1 MISFQASL
9 LRGIVPLV
17 LLSAGAIYALDAWRE
32 SRVKEELSQRIV
44 RRGAELVADRFDH
57 VLSEARLG
65 AQLLAASGP
74 AGDLPTQVERI
85 AATPVNAPPGREA
98 LAAAALANSRIVPYL
113 RTRPNTGAAVVA
125 SGRGVSFL
133 VQQVD
138 SERLRNRIV
147 NPAAW
152 GRRALW
158 LDLDALGRPVSSAWE
173 DSDYDARVRP
183 WYALEGV
190 PEKEVRWTEP
200 IVMASTGELGM
211 TVSAWWTRDGVRWV
225 GALDLLLLD
234 VTRFTQERAVSQD
247 GTLAAAFTSDWRVIG
262 LPRSKRYATPEAQR
276 AVLLNPVDRIGAPAM
291 VESLRSV
298 EPLEL
303 GQVKAVRLK
312 AEGVPWWAGV
322 VKYPVPGTTGF
333 LIVVAVPDHNLLL
346 GVADVHAA
354 VLAATV
360 AALALALALSSWLA
374 RSFARPIAA
383 LSEQSRRVERLEF
396 GEVPVPASEVR
407 EIRELAEAHQRSLR
421 AVESFSRYVPMGVVR
436 ELVRRGEVARIGGGT
451 RNLTALFTDVAGF
464 TAIAEG
470 LGPAMSAYHMA
481 NYFELVIDAIEAR
494 HGTVDKFL
502 GDGLFA
508 FWGAPADVPDASR
521 QAVESVLAI
530 RDAIALR
537 EPEWLAHGLPALP
550 TRFGL
555 ASGASIVGN
564 FGATRRLA

>member
-1 MISFQASL
+1 
-9 LRGIVPLV
+9 
-17 LLSAGAIYALDAWRE
+17 
-32 SRVKEELSQRIV
+32 
-44 RRGAELVADRFDH
+44 
-57 VLSEARLG
+57 
-65 AQLLAASGP
+65 
-74 AGDLPTQVERI
+74 
-85 AATPVNAPPGREA
+85 
-98 LAAAALANSRIVPYL
+98 
-113 RTRPNTGAAVVA
+113 
-125 SGRGVSFL
+125 
-133 VQQVD
+133 
-138 SERLRNRIV
+138 LRNRIV

-158 LDLDALGRPVSSAWE
+158 LDLDPLGRPVASAWE
-173 DSDYDARVRP
+173 DSDYDARARP
-183 WYALEGV
+183 WYALKGV

-262 LPRSKRYATPEAQR
+262 LPRSKRYATPEEQR
-276 AVLLNPVDRIGAPAM
+276 AALLSPVDRIGSPAM

-298 EPLEL
+298 EPIEL
-303 GQVKAVRLK
+303 GQVKAVRLQ

-346 GVADVHAA
+346 GVADVRAA

-383 LSEQSRRVERLEF
+383 LSEQSRRVEKLEF

-421 AVESFSRYVPMGVVR
+421 AVESC
-436 ELVRRGEVARIGGGT
+436 
-451 RNLTALFTDVAGF
+451 
-464 TAIAEG
+464 
-470 LGPAMSAYHMA
+470 
-481 NYFELVIDAIEAR
+481 
-494 HGTVDKFL
+494 
-502 GDGLFA
+502 
-508 FWGAPADVPDASR
+508 
-521 QAVESVLAI
+521 
-530 RDAIALR
+530 
-537 EPEWLAHGLPALP
+537 
-550 TRFGL
+550 
-555 ASGASIVGN
+555 
-564 FGATRRLA
+564 